1 MVVRISTWFK
11 DERFEIDV
19 MIDDNVSNEAL
30 TAIAFDYAMDELFA
44 HGAGWDYNIIEEGKT
59 NAE

>member
-44 HGAGWDYNIIEEGKT
+44 NGAGWDYTIIEEAET